1 MDAAG
6 ASSPEL
12 RPINGLDL
20 PDVAPA
26 ALPDWL
32 PEVRQVDPVTLFVD
46 EKYQRGLS
54 DRSMRL
60 IRKIVSQ
67 WSWLAFKPPIVVDV
81 EGKLHVID
89 GQHTAIGAVTHGG
102 IGTMPVLVVRAK
114 AVGERASAF
123 VRHNRDRIQV
133 TATQL
138 HAALVAAGD
147 EDALDVAAICER
159 AGIRLLKNPPPMARY
174 KARDCVAISAIMS
187 LEKPPPRE
195 GCAGGNGGVRQDGRC
210 ARHRQSDPGR
220 RAAFVRQRIQG
231 RNRRRSHRR
240 PLHRHARLSGDR
252 GAPLCGRT
260 KGAHL
265 AGAGL
270 GHFHEPEEG
279 AWIVWRMR
287 CAIVS
292 ASWKNVCGNWRRRYR
307 HSNLCRHQNG
317 SSPQTRHAYSRTWLP
332 EKWRRNIYSGRSE
345 EPGIKIVDVFI
356 CKLRRKIKPFGVSI
370 NTIWGQ
376 GWALER
382 KAAA

>member
-187 LEKPPPRE
+187 LK
-195 GCAGGNGGVRQDGRC
+195 
-210 ARHRQSDPGR
+210 
-220 RAAFVRQRIQG
+220 
-231 RNRRRSHRR
+231 NRRHV
-240 PLHRHARLSGDR
+240 R
-252 GAPLCGRT
+252 GAREVMEVCAKTGAAPVTANLIRAVERLLFDKEY
-260 KGAHL
+260 KGEIDADR
-265 AGAGL
+265 
-270 GHFHEPEEG
+270 
-279 AWIVWRMR
+279 IVALYIAMPDYLETE
-287 CAIVS
+287 A
-292 ASWKNVCGNWRRRYR
+292 RRF
-307 HSNLCRHQNG
+307 
-317 SSPQTRHAYSRTWLP
+317 A
-332 EKWRRNIYSGRSE
+332 
-345 EPGIKIVDVFI
+345 
-356 CKLRRKIKPFGVSI
+356 
-370 NTIWGQ
+370 
-376 GWALER
+376 AER
-382 KAAA
+382 KAPIWRALASVIFMNRRKARG